1 MTRALPRLAALA
13 GWLASTAVA
22 DLLRPA
28 DLSWST
34 AARFHTGDWCVVI
47 GDPEC
52 REVLLGDRMVYAHGM
67 ERLGPVTVLRE
78 HYGAVTED
86 RATFVRTARE
96 LTGTDREVALARYR
110 RAQGAWA
117 EQTMD
122 DIVRA
127 TEGTPADVEPA
138 AKDSTGPVEGATVDV
153 IDGPLP
159 RSDGGNA
166 WSGGTAGTYLW
177 PKFNRDEGDT

>member
-1 MTRALPRLAALA
+1 VPSGGDLVVCA
-13 GWLASTAVA
+13 GEWLLEADESESLWLYAVA
-22 DLLRPA
+22 GGEWRMMD
-28 DLSWST
+28 
-34 AARFHTGDWCVVI
+34 AARHV
-47 GDPEC
+47 
-52 REVLLGDRMVYAHGM
+52 
-67 ERLGPVTVLRE
+67 ERLGPVTLAWHNWQDGSPSVHLLR
-78 HYGAVTED
+78 TS
-86 RATFVRTARE
+86 RE
-96 LTGTDREVALARYR
+96 LTGADREVALARYR
-110 RAQGAWA
+110 RAQETWA

-127 TEGTPADVEPA
+127 TEGTPAEVEPA